1 MNARSIKSL
10 TVAATISLFGL
21 PAIAA
26 DVNLSFDKIT
36 TVEADG
42 DMSVCTKRY
51 GSGYKTSASDKG
63 AEHRVT
69 DNGHSFKVVSNDVS
83 QNMGVVSFHNTYL
96 MSFDGETDP
105 VSAELW
111 ATGLAGEPV
120 FRGTFSDGTCRGH
133 IDMSAS

>member
-1 MNARSIKSL
+1 MMSGNIRSL
-10 TVAATISLFGL
+10 TLAAAICFSGL

-26 DVNLSFDKIT
+26 EVTLTFDKVT
-36 TVEADG
+36 TVASDG

-51 GSGYKTSASDKG
+51 GDGYKSSPTDKG
-63 AEHRVT
+63 DKHRVT
-69 DNGHSFKVVSNDVS
+69 DNGHAFEVLSNEVS

-96 MSFDGETDP
+96 MTFAGETAP

-111 ATGLAGEPV
+111 ATGLAGEAL

-133 IDMSAS
+133 VEMSAS